1 MDNMKTFL
9 CIEHGE
15 KFTIEAPNLEQARE
29 DASIWGA
36 EVMGEYNPV
45 TNSILI

>member
-1 MDNMKTFL
+1 MKTYL

-15 KFTIEAPNLEQARE
+15 KFTVDATNLEEAR
-29 DASIWGA
+29 DKALIWGG

-45 TNSILI
+45 TNSIKI

>member
-1 MDNMKTFL
+1 MDNMKTYL

-15 KFTIEAPNLEQARE
+15 KFTIDATNLEDAR
-29 DASIWGA
+29 DKASIWGA